1 MGLLTLAAQQLERER
16 LLAVTVD
23 HGLRSQSAQE
33 ARDVGAYCTTLGVR
47 HHIATWTGEKPRSGV
62 IAAAREA
69 RYGLLAD
76 VAEAEGADVVLVA
89 HTADDQAET
98 VAMRAQR
105 RNEGAGL
112 AGMAP
117 ATLFD
122 RRIWL
127 LRPLLDY
134 RREAIRDYL
143 REQGVAWVDDPTNE
157 DHAYERVRTRFA
169 LTETERSGLVADAK
183 LHAETRFQM
192 SRTAAALLDRFV
204 VQPTPGL
211 VRVDPALCDAER
223 EPAIFAM
230 RAMLA
235 TIGGTSC
242 LPDEERVAMLISSL
256 APGARATLSR
266 VVVDVRRSGI
276 WLRREERDLPLLT
289 RPERRLVWDGRWA
302 VDGTV
307 REGVAIGP
315 LGREGAHEVKV
326 EGGGA
331 PESLVRAA
339 LTAEPALV
347 STGNRRLPAGHGGVR
362 LVRRVSPYAR
372 FLSCFDIDLANALA
386 RLIGAPALLD
396 PPWKQ
401 HNAPGP

>member
-1 MGLLTLAAQQLERER
+1 
-16 LLAVTVD
+16 
-23 HGLRSQSAQE
+23 
-33 ARDVGAYCTTLGVR
+33 
-47 HHIATWTGEKPRSGV
+47 HIATWTGEKPRSGV

-69 RYGLLAD
+69 RYGVLAG
-76 VAEAEGADVVLVA
+76 VAEAAGADVVLA
-89 HTADDQAET
+89 ARTADGQAEA
-98 VAMRAQR
+98 VALRAQR

-211 VRVDPALCDAER
+211 VRV
-223 EPAIFAM
+223 
-230 RAMLA
+230 
-235 TIGGTSC
+235 
-242 LPDEERVAMLISSL
+242 
-256 APGARATLSR
+256 
-266 VVVDVRRSGI
+266 
-276 WLRREERDLPLLT
+276 
-289 RPERRLVWDGRWA
+289 
-302 VDGTV
+302 
-307 REGVAIGP
+307 
-315 LGREGAHEVKV
+315 
-326 EGGGA
+326 
-331 PESLVRAA
+331 
-339 LTAEPALV
+339 
-347 STGNRRLPAGHGGVR
+347 
-362 LVRRVSPYAR
+362 
-372 FLSCFDIDLANALA
+372 
-386 RLIGAPALLD
+386 
-396 PPWKQ
+396 
-401 HNAPGP
+401 